1 MKRVIVRPAAAA
13 DIDDAYQ
20 WYEAQRPGLGE
31 EFLVALNATRDRV
44 VEHPE
49 AYPVSQRATRRAL
62 IPTRFPY
69 GLFYRV
75 YGDTIVVACIVEAK
89 SAAMATSL
97 VMANNAFDQTA
108 GPHSLAAAGQ
118 RDR

>member
-1 MKRVIVRPAAAA
+1 MKQVIVRPAAAA

-44 VEHPE
+44 VEQPE
-49 AYPVSQRATRRAL
+49 AYPVLQRATRRAL
-62 IPTRFPY
+62 IPKRFPY

-75 YGDTIVVACIVEAK
+75 YGDTMSSSPACMQNEIRGDGNVVRDGEQRVRPDRW
-89 SAAMATSL
+89 L
-97 VMANNAFDQTA
+97 AFARRGRST
-108 GPHSLAAAGQ
+108 
-118 RDR
+118 